1 MPFASDDCRC
11 GFLTYLREGVFNA
24 TVAGHADSPADRW
37 VDHRYDRGFG
47 NIFRQWEFE
56 RRRK

>member
-47 NIFRQWEFE
+47 NIFGQWEFE
-56 RRRK
+56 RRK

>member
-1 MPFASDDCRC
+1 MRIPYVLSRR
-11 GFLTYLREGVFNA
+11 GLNA

-56 RRRK
+56 RRK